1 MSWLNLLFAGI
12 CGAGASATLSYC
24 SNISKKDIF
33 WGAIVGGLGWFVY
46 SLLIPNGGKAGTES
60 YFWGSI
66 AVALLSEVLA
76 LLKKNPATVYLI
88 PGLLPLVPGSGM
100 FQTMRAAVTGDL
112 DNALHLALTT
122 LTSAGATALAVAII
136 TSVARLLEKFL
147 ENRKLSTTLQNLN
160 KRDLQ

>member
-1 MSWLNLLFAGI
+1 MVQFVEFCYFLMSWGNLILAGF
-12 CGAGASATLSYC
+12 CGAGAAAALSYC

-33 WGAIVGGLGWFVY
+33 WGAVVGGLGWFVY

-76 LLKKNPATVYLI
+76 FLKKNPATVYLI

-100 FQTMRAAVTGDL
+100 FQTMRAAVTGNL
-112 DNALHLALTT
+112 HNALHLALTT
-122 LTSAGATALAVAII
+122 LTTAGATALAVAII
-136 TSVARLLEKFL
+136 ASIARLLALFAKK
-147 ENRKLSTTLQNLN
+147 RK
-160 KRDLQ
+160 K

>member
-12 CGAGASATLSYC
+12 CGAGAAATLSYC

-33 WGAIVGGLGWFVY
+33 WGGIVGGLGWFVY

-76 LLKKNPATVYLI
+76 FLKKNPATIYLI

-100 FQTMRAAVTGDL
+100 FQTMQAAVQGNL
-112 DNALHLALTT
+112 DQTLHLALKT
-122 LTSAGATALAVAII
+122 LTAAGATALAVAII
-136 TSVARLLEKFL
+136 ASLAKLLATLFY
-147 ENRKLSTTLQNLN
+147 RKSL
-160 KRDLQ
+160 

>member
-100 FQTMRAAVTGDL
+100 FQTMRAAVSGDL
-112 DNALHLALTT
+112 DNALQLALTT

-160 KRDLQ
+160 KHD

>member
-1 MSWLNLLFAGI
+1 MVQFVEFCYFLMFWGNLILAGF
-12 CGAGASATLSYC
+12 CGAGAAAALSYC

-33 WGAIVGGLGWFVY
+33 WGAVVGGLGWFVY

-76 LLKKNPATVYLI
+76 FLKKNPATVYLI

-100 FQTMRAAVTGDL
+100 FQTMRAAVTGNL
-112 DNALHLALTT
+112 HNALHLALTT
-122 LTSAGATALAVAII
+122 LTTAGATALAVAII
-136 TSVARLLEKFL
+136 ASIARLLAMFAKK
-147 ENRKLSTTLQNLN
+147 RK
-160 KRDLQ
+160 K

>member
-46 SLLIPNGGKAGTES
+46 SLLIPQGASGKAGTES

-66 AVALLSEVLA
+66 AVALLSEILA
-76 LLKKNPATVYLI
+76 FLKKNPATI
-88 PGLLPLVPGSGM
+88 SHDG
-100 FQTMRAAVTGDL
+100 
-112 DNALHLALTT
+112 
-122 LTSAGATALAVAII
+122 I
-136 TSVARLLEKFL
+136 
-147 ENRKLSTTLQNLN
+147 
-160 KRDLQ
+160 

>member
-12 CGAGASATLSYC
+12 CGAGAAATLSYC

-33 WGAIVGGLGWFVY
+33 WGGIVGGLGWFVY

-76 LLKKNPATVYLI
+76 FLKKNPATVYLI

-100 FQTMRAAVTGDL
+100 FQTMQAAVQGNL
-112 DNALHLALTT
+112 DQTLHLALKT
-122 LTSAGATALAVAII
+122 LTAAGATALAVAII
-136 TSVARLLEKFL
+136 ASLAKLLATLFY
-147 ENRKLSTTLQNLN
+147 RKSL
-160 KRDLQ
+160 

>member
-12 CGAGASATLSYC
+12 CGAGAAATLSYC
-24 SNISKKDIF
+24 YNISKKDIF
-33 WGAIVGGLGWFVY
+33 WGGIVGGLGWFVY

-76 LLKKNPATVYLI
+76 FLKKNPATIYLI

-100 FQTMRAAVTGDL
+100 FQTMQAAVQGNL
-112 DNALHLALTT
+112 DQTLHLALKT
-122 LTSAGATALAVAII
+122 LTAAGATALAVAII
-136 TSVARLLEKFL
+136 ASLAKLLATLFY
-147 ENRKLSTTLQNLN
+147 RKSL
-160 KRDLQ
+160 

>member
-1 MSWLNLLFAGI
+1 MVQFVEFCYFLMSWVNLIFAGF
-12 CGAGASATLSYC
+12 CGAGAAAALSYC

-33 WGAIVGGLGWFVY
+33 WGAVVGGLGWFVY

-76 LLKKNPATVYLI
+76 FLKKNPATVYLI

-100 FQTMRAAVTGDL
+100 FQTMRAAVTGNL

-122 LTSAGATALAVAII
+122 LTTAGATALAVAII
-136 TSVARLLEKFL
+136 ASIARLLAMFAKK
-147 ENRKLSTTLQNLN
+147 RK
-160 KRDLQ
+160 K

>member
-1 MSWLNLLFAGI
+1 MVQFVEFCYFLMSWGNLILAGF
-12 CGAGASATLSYC
+12 CGAGAAAALSYC

-33 WGAIVGGLGWFVY
+33 WGAVVGGLGWFVY
-46 SLLIPNGGKAGTES
+46 SVLIPNGGRAGTES

-76 LLKKNPATVYLI
+76 FLKKNPATVYLI

-112 DNALHLALTT
+112 DNALHLALST
-122 LTSAGATALAVAII
+122 LTTAGATALAVAII
-136 TSVARLLEKFL
+136 VSIARLLAMFAKK
-147 ENRKLSTTLQNLN
+147 RK
-160 KRDLQ
+160 K

>member
-1 MSWLNLLFAGI
+1 LVQFVEFYCFLMSWGNLILAGF
-12 CGAGASATLSYC
+12 CGAGAAAALSYC

-33 WGAIVGGLGWFVY
+33 WGAVVGGLGWFVY

-76 LLKKNPATVYLI
+76 FLKKNPATVYLI

-112 DNALHLALTT
+112 DNALHLALST
-122 LTSAGATALAVAII
+122 LTTAGATALAVAII
-136 TSVARLLEKFL
+136 VSIARLLAMFAKK
-147 ENRKLSTTLQNLN
+147 RK
-160 KRDLQ
+160 K

>member
-1 MSWLNLLFAGI
+1 MVQFVEFCYFLMSWGNLILAGF
-12 CGAGASATLSYC
+12 CGAGAAAALSYC

-33 WGAIVGGLGWFVY
+33 WGAVVGGLGWFVY
-46 SLLIPNGGKAGTES
+46 SVLIPNGEKAGTES

-76 LLKKNPATVYLI
+76 FLKKNPATVYLI

-100 FQTMRAAVTGDL
+100 FQTMRAAVTGNL

-122 LTSAGATALAVAII
+122 LTTAGATALAVAII
-136 TSVARLLEKFL
+136 ASIARLLAMFAKK
-147 ENRKLSTTLQNLN
+147 RK
-160 KRDLQ
+160 K